1 MRAAGRGRR
10 RSRLEP
16 PLSQILP
23 LQMAAVRRG
32 ASAVQ
37 TAASAAPRADSPLLQ
52 PPLRAT
58 NTTTIKSI
66 EPNNLS
72 QKTEKTEP
80 VESSAVC

>member
-23 LQMAAVRRG
+23 LQMAAVRRW

-72 QKTEKTEP
+72 LKTEAKD
-80 VESSAVC
+80 

>member
-1 MRAAGRGRR
+1 MHARCRERGR

-23 LQMAAVRRG
+23 LQMAAVRRW

-52 PPLRAT
+52 PPPRAT
-58 NTTTIKSI
+58 NTTTIKLI
-66 EPNNLS
+66 EHNNLS
-72 QKTEKTEP
+72 LKTETKD
-80 VESSAVC
+80 

>member
-1 MRAAGRGRR
+1 MG
-10 RSRLEP
+10 
-16 PLSQILP
+16 
-23 LQMAAVRRG
+23 
-32 ASAVQ
+32 SAVQ

-72 QKTEKTEP
+72 LKTEKTEP